1 MLMENSVTC
10 TQNPLP
16 TNVSTIT
23 TVFFSDYLEFL
34 DDLEEDPA
42 YRQNVNIFHDKS
54 KGQIAVDVD
63 DLGDETIPH
72 ITLDEMLDD
81 LNLEDVEMSGT

>member
-1 MLMENSVTC
+1 LSC
-10 TQNPLP
+10 TKNPLP

-23 TVFFSDYLEFL
+23 TFFFSDYLEFL

-42 YRQNVNIFHDKS
+42 YRQNVNIFRDKS
-54 KGQIAVDVD
+54 KQQIAVDVD

-81 LNLEDVEMSGT
+81 LNLEDVEMSET

>member
-1 MLMENSVTC
+1 
-10 TQNPLP
+10 
-16 TNVSTIT
+16 
-23 TVFFSDYLEFL
+23 
-34 DDLEEDPA
+34 
-42 YRQNVNIFHDKS
+42 VNIFHDKS
-54 KGQIAVDVD
+54 KEKIAVDVD

>member
-1 MLMENSVTC
+1 MSC
-10 TQNPLP
+10 TKNYLP
-16 TNVSTIT
+16 TNVSTVT
-23 TVFFSDYLEFL
+23 TVIFFSDYLEFL

-42 YRQNVNIFHDKS
+42 YRQNVNIFRDKS
-54 KGQIAVDVD
+54 KEQIAVDVD

-81 LNLEDVEMSGT
+81 LNLEDVEMSET